1 MCFEFEDNFRILYSF
16 ILRLFYCLIYFPLFL
31 RFCACRCFGIHYFA
45 SFLVLHHLEKEV
57 VLLLLSY
64 GCLAAVNVL
73 WLFLTAP
80 WVGLHC
86 VVVVFPY
93 HTHLFFIGH
102 SVPFCASHPISL
114 HRKGLLQGTEI
125 NTGVCPRLEFD
136 NIMFIICLWY
146 DLYIYGAFQ
155 FLCNPIA
162 NL

>member
-1 MCFEFEDNFRILYSF
+1 MALPHGAVGWSALCH
-16 ILRLFYCLIYFPLFL
+16 C
-31 RFCACRCFGIHYFA
+31 GI
-45 SFLVLHHLEKEV
+45 S
-57 VLLLLSY
+57 LSY
-64 GCLAAVNVL
+64 SLV
-73 WLFLTAP
+73 
-80 WVGLHC
+80 
-86 VVVVFPY
+86 
-93 HTHLFFIGH
+93 FIGH